1 MENSKDVIL
10 TTPDQLRQLVRQEL
24 KSFADELKP
33 SHHTTV
39 DRWYD
44 VDGLSDYLP
53 GKPAKQTIYGYVSS
67 GEIPFHKTGKRLAF
81 LKSEIDKW
89 LQSKRRKTNEKIKE
103 EALRY
108 TSEKRKGGVR

>member
-1 MENSKDVIL
+1 MNDVIV
-10 TTPDQLRQLVRQEL
+10 TTPDQLRQLFRQEL
-24 KSFADELKP
+24 KSFADDLKP
-33 SHHTTV
+33 SSQTPE
-39 DRWYD
+39 DRWFD
-44 VDGLSDYLP
+44 IDELSNYLP

-89 LQSKRRKTNEKIKE
+89 LQSKRRKTNEEIKE
-103 EALRY
+103 EALRF